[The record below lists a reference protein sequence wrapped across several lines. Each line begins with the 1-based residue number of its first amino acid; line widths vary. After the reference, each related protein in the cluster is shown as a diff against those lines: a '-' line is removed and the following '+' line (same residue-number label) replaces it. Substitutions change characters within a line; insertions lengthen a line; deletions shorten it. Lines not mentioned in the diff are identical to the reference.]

1 MYTYCMSK
9 RSLPYFFLAFLFAI
23 LLFILGIRYGQRV
36 ELANKT
42 IHYLISIPPTPTL
55 QPTIMPLSFS
65 DYTHSG
71 CSVSFL
77 IPNNLEK
84 TKESSTSAI
93 FIDSKKL
100 LTIALSCEKKPYIM
114 LKTER
119 SVNIN
124 KNIRAFET
132 ETKDT
137 VSYRLFHPA
146 TGKVITLTILKQY
159 LPLMQKSISFQ

>member
-1 MYTYCMSK
+1 MSK

-42 IHYLISIPPTPTL
+42 IRYLISNPPTPTL
-55 QPTIMPLSFS
+55 QPTIVSLSFS
-65 DYTHSG
+65 EYKHPG
-71 CSVSFL
+71 CAISFL
-77 IPNNLEK
+77 IPNTLDK
-84 TKESSTSAI
+84 IKEGSTSAV
-93 FIDSKKL
+93 FTDTKKMLTVALTCESKPL
-100 LTIALSCEKKPYIM
+100 IM

-132 ETKDT
+132 QTKDT
-137 VSYRLFHPA
+137 VSYRLVHPV
-146 TGKVITLTILKQY
+146 TGKMITLTIQKQY
-159 LPLMQKSISFQ
+159 VPLMEKSISFQ